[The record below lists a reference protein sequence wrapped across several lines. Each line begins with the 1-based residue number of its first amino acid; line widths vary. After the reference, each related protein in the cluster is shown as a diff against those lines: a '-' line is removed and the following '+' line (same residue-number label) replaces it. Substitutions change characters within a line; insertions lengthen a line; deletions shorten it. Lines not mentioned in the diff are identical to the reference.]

1 LALHYESQPWNTN
14 YQFDPIAGNPEIRAV
29 LWRNG
34 KIQDL
39 GTLGGTA
46 SSAGGTFAGLSCAR
60 RVQRPSD
67 PQVFDQFVANRIKQ
81 LPYGLVGEICG
92 LCSRR

>member
-46 SSAGGTFAGLSCAR
+46 SSAGGTFA
-60 RVQRPSD
+60 
-67 PQVFDQFVANRIKQ
+67 VA
-81 LPYGLVGEICG
+81 PG
-92 LCSRR
+92 

>member
-1 LALHYESQPWNTN
+1 LALHYESHPWNTN

-46 SSAGGTFAGLSCAR
+46 SSAGGTFA
-60 RVQRPSD
+60 
-67 PQVFDQFVANRIKQ
+67 VA
-81 LPYGLVGEICG
+81 PG
-92 LCSRR
+92 

>member
-14 YQFDPIAGNPEIRAV
+14 YQFDPIAGNPKIRAV

-67 PQVFDQFVANRIKQ
+67 LRFSINS
-81 LPYGLVGEICG
+81 LPTESNSCHTAW
-92 LCSRR
+92 